1 MGNIYRKSLQTYDV
15 MAERLE
21 QKGKVDHLKANINFR
36 LSMKDNKSQDQY
48 VRRVTQHMKE
58 IEIK

>member
-1 MGNIYRKSLQTYDV
+1 